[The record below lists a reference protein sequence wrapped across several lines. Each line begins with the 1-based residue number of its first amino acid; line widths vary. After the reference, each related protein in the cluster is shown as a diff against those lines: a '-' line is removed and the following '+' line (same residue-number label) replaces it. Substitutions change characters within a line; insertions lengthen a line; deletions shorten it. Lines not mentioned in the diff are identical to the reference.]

1 MFKNKLQLF
10 AYDTYCDFNSTA
22 ANAVAGKDILVMIY
36 NSDGT
41 DLLAIAGQ
49 KGLTINRSADTIEV
63 SSKDTEGGWKSN
75 IAGMKEWSIDL
86 DGVYVAS
93 DESHRVLSAA
103 FEDSDPVCLKVV
115 NNKLDT
121 DLFGGLAY
129 ITDYPLE
136 APFDDA
142 MTYSLTLSGNG
153 ALVDLS
159 AMYAS
164 PNLVRI
170 AKPSSGSNTAEVRI
184 LGATGTITGAS
195 EATGVSATISDG
207 IATISVSSAAARG
220 LATVTFTD
228 STSGTA
234 QTCNVTVIIE

>member
-36 NSDGT
+36 NSDGS

-103 FEDSDPVCLKVV
+103 FENSDPVCLKVI
-115 NNKLDT
+115 NNKLDA

-136 APFDDA
+136 APYDDA

-159 AMYAS
+159 SMYAS

-184 LGATGTITGAS
+184 LGATGTITGTS

-207 IATISVSSAAARG
+207 IATISVSSAASKG
-220 LATVTFTD
+220 LAEVTFTD
-228 STSGTA
+228 STTGTP
-234 QTCNVTVIIE
+234 QTCTVTVIIE

>member
-36 NSDGT
+36 NSDGS

-103 FEDSDPVCLKVV
+103 FENSDPVCLKVI
-115 NNKLDT
+115 NNKLDA

-136 APFDDA
+136 APYDDA

-159 AMYAS
+159 SMYAS

-207 IATISVSSAAARG
+207 IATISVSSAASKG
-220 LATVTFTD
+220 LAEVTFTD
-228 STSGTA
+228 STTGTP
-234 QTCNVTVIIE
+234 QTCTVTVIIE